1 MDAELLKYLG
11 TMGIGGTLAAFMF
24 VFYRKDQ
31 QACEARW
38 KGQAE
43 MFAQVVKE
51 NSAAIAELRTLMR
64 VLLHEQER

>member
-1 MDAELLKYLG
+1 MDLELLKYLG

-24 VFYRKDQ
+24 IFYRKDQ

-51 NSAAIAELRTLMR
+51 NTQAITKLTDRLDR
-64 VLLHEQER
+64 